1 LVRSGV
7 YIRKSENKCGNLKS
21 APMTQLASAA
31 VPCFATLEIGGAVEQ
46 GKAQSPCAKFEH
58 ILLTF
63 MT

>member
-1 LVRSGV
+1 
-7 YIRKSENKCGNLKS
+7 
-21 APMTQLASAA
+21 MTQLASAA